1 MEKLQSKKQINLMAW
16 LFAVTYLISYMT
28 RINYG
33 AIIAEMETATSFS
46 RTLLSMALTGSFIT
60 YGIGQII
67 VGFLGDKFPPKR
79 LISLGL
85 IVTIIMN
92 ILIVLC
98 KNPYQMCA
106 VWCVNGFAQSFMW
119 PPMVKMLTVNLTMG
133 DYKNVATKV
142 SWGSSFGSIAVYL
155 FSPIIISLTGNW
167 KFVFVVSA
175 VCGLIMLFAW
185 EKLCVF
191 DVKNIKTEST
201 AEVSEKG
208 NIKHL
213 FTPMMLFIMLAVI
226 TQGML
231 RDGVQTWMP
240 SFIAETYG
248 LSNEISI
255 LTGVVLPI
263 FTIICLT
270 LAKKLYQKQFTN
282 PITCAAV
289 FFIVG
294 TLSALVI
301 YTLNGLGAVFAV
313 GGAAVLTGSMH
324 GVNLMLICMVP
335 AFFGKY
341 GISSFASGVI
351 NACTYI
357 GSAISSYGIAIL
369 SEKMGW
375 SFTVLSW
382 VMIAFIGAMICLS
395 TKNSWAKKFGTN
407 S

>member
-119 PPMVKMLTVNLTMG
+119 PPMVKMLTVNLTME

-185 EKLCVF
+185 EKLCIF
-191 DVKNIKTEST
+191 DVKNIKTESN

-301 YTLNGLGAVFAV
+301 YTLNGLGAAFAV

-382 VMIAFIGAMICLS
+382 VMIAFIGAMICLL

>member
-119 PPMVKMLTVNLTMG
+119 PPMVKMLTVNLTMD

-185 EKLCVF
+185 EKLCIF

-382 VMIAFIGAMICLS
+382 VMIAFIGAMICLL